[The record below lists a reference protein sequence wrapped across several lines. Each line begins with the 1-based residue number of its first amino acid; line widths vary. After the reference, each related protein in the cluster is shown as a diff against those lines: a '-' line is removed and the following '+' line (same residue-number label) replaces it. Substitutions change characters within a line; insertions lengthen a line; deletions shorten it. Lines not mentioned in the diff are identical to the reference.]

1 MQRKIGID
9 IHRLD
14 NRIRRYVQRSVTQ
27 YEMEAVSGTNGR
39 IVRFLSEHADRDV
52 YQKDLESEFGIT
64 RSTASRVLRL
74 MEQKGLVERQSV
86 PHDARLKKL
95 LLTERSRKLEQH
107 MCQTGTTVDTRLLS
121 GFSPQEVQT
130 LYGFLDRMFQNL
142 GVRRF
147 RILSRK
153 EGNNWSMA

>member
-14 NRIRRYVQRSVTQ
+14 NRIRRCVQHTATQ
-27 YEMEAVSGTNGR
+27 HEMEAVSGTNGR
-39 IVRFLSEHADRDV
+39 IIRFLSEHTDRDI

-86 PHDARLKKL
+86 PQDARLKKL
-95 LLTERSRKLEQH
+95 VLTERSRRLVQE
-107 MCQTGTTVDTRLLS
+107 MCQTGMTIDTRLLRGS
-121 GFSPQEVQT
+121 SPDEVQT
-130 LYGFLDRMFQNL
+130 LYGFLDRMFRNL
-142 GVRRF
+142 
-147 RILSRK
+147 
-153 EGNNWSMA
+153 E

>member
-14 NRIRRYVQRSVTQ
+14 NRIRRCVQRTASQ
-27 YEMEAVSGTNGR
+27 HEMEAVSGTNGR
-39 IVRFLSEHADRDV
+39 IIRFLSEHTDRDI

-86 PHDARLKKL
+86 PQDARLKKL
-95 LLTERSRKLEQH
+95 VLTEKAIALHSSVEARIRRME
-107 MCQTGTTVDTRLLS
+107 
-121 GFSPQEVQT
+121 T
-130 LYGFLDRMFQNL
+130 LISAGLTEEEMAQFLATAAKIEQNL
-142 GVRRF
+142 
-147 RILSRK
+147 S
-153 EGNNWSMA
+153 

>member
-14 NRIRRYVQRSVTQ
+14 NRIRRCVQHTATQ
-27 YEMEAVSGTNGR
+27 HEMEAVSGTNGR
-39 IVRFLSEHADRDV
+39 IIRFLSEHTDRDI

-86 PHDARLKKL
+86 PQDARLKKL
-95 LLTERSRKLEQH
+95 VLTPKALAVHEGVISRIRATEARITKDVTPEELEQFFAI
-107 MCQTGTTVDTRLLS
+107 TAKFR
-121 GFSPQEVQT
+121 
-130 LYGFLDRMFQNL
+130 RNL
-142 GVRRF
+142 
-147 RILSRK
+147 
-153 EGNNWSMA
+153 E

>member
-14 NRIRRYVQRSVTQ
+14 NRIRRCVQRTATQ
-27 YEMEAVSGTNGR
+27 HEMEAVSGTNGR
-39 IVRFLSEHADRDV
+39 IIRFLSEHTDRDI

-86 PHDARLKKL
+86 PHDARLKKVM
-95 LLTERSRKLEQH
+95 LTERSRRLVRE
-107 MCQTGTTVDTRLLS
+107 MCQTGTTLDARLLR
-121 GFSPQEVQT
+121 GFSPDEVQT

-142 GVRRF
+142 
-147 RILSRK
+147 
-153 EGNNWSMA
+153 E

>member
-1 MQRKIGID
+1 MFDVQLLHIKHSGRLEVLMQRKIGID

-95 LLTERSRKLEQH
+95 LLTERSRKLVQQ

-142 GVRRF
+142 
-147 RILSRK
+147 
-153 EGNNWSMA
+153 E

>member
-95 LLTERSRKLEQH
+95 LLTERSRKLVQQ
-107 MCQTGTTVDTRLLS
+107 MCQTGTTLDARLLR
-121 GFSPQEVQT
+121 GFSPDEVRT

-142 GVRRF
+142 
-147 RILSRK
+147 
-153 EGNNWSMA
+153 E

>member
-14 NRIRRYVQRSVTQ
+14 NRIRRCVQHTATQ
-27 YEMEAVSGTNGR
+27 HEMEAVSGTNGR
-39 IVRFLSEHADRDV
+39 IIRFLSEHTDRDI

-86 PHDARLKKL
+86 PQDARLKKL
-95 LLTERSRKLEQH
+95 VLTERSRRLVQE
-107 MCQTGTTVDTRLLS
+107 MCQTGMTIDTRLLR
-121 GFSPQEVQT
+121 GLSPDEVQT
-130 LYGFLDRMFQNL
+130 LYGFLDRMFRNL
-142 GVRRF
+142 
-147 RILSRK
+147 
-153 EGNNWSMA
+153 E

>member
-14 NRIRRYVQRSVTQ
+14 NRIRRCVQHTATQ
-27 YEMEAVSGTNGR
+27 HEMEAVSGTNGR
-39 IVRFLSEHADRDV
+39 IIRFLSEHTDRDV

-74 MEQKGLVERQSV
+74 MEQTGLVERQSV

-95 LLTERSRKLEQH
+95 VLTPKALAVHEGVISRIRATEERITKDVTPEELEQFFAI
-107 MCQTGTTVDTRLLS
+107 TAKFR
-121 GFSPQEVQT
+121 
-130 LYGFLDRMFQNL
+130 RNL
-142 GVRRF
+142 
-147 RILSRK
+147 
-153 EGNNWSMA
+153 E

>member
-9 IHRLD
+9 IPRLD

-86 PHDARLKKL
+86 PHDARLKKVM
-95 LLTERSRKLEQH
+95 LTERSRRLVQQ

-142 GVRRF
+142 
-147 RILSRK
+147 
-153 EGNNWSMA
+153 E